1 MFRNLQHSC
10 TWGSR
15 RPTQLQ
21 TAQPRQSRQSMK
33 SFFATLLACTVLSG
47 VASAQLLSTL
57 TFDGD
62 VRGAAFT
69 GSEQSTDQT
78 SVRDPTRWAFTSN
91 APGLREFRSL
101 RALRTNRPLWATS
114 QRGVPNRLLDPYVV
128 HVKARMNAYDAAGNS
143 LYLRSFVPADPS
155 RLVGFC
161 PFNVGYCETPGGD
174 TGTEFTVHEGA
185 AKLVTKLRYN
195 RILSAQND
203 EFLTLS
209 FGIRF

>member
-1 MFRNLQHSC
+1 
-10 TWGSR
+10 
-15 RPTQLQ
+15 
-21 TAQPRQSRQSMK
+21 MK
-33 SFFATLLACTVLSG
+33 SFFATLLTCTVLSG

-62 VRGAAFT
+62 VSGAAFNT
-69 GSEQSTDQT
+69 SEQSSGHI
-78 SVRDPTRWAFTSN
+78 SVREPRWESASN
-91 APGLREFRSL
+91 APGPREFRSL
-101 RALRTNRPLWATS
+101 RALRSSRPLWAIG
-114 QRGVPNRLLDPYVV
+114 QQGVSNRLLDPYVV

-143 LYLRSFVPADPS
+143 LYLRSFVLVDPS

-161 PFNVGYCETPGGD
+161 PLNVGYCETPGGD
-174 TGTEFTVHEGA
+174 AGTEFTVHEGA

-195 RILSAQND
+195 RILSGQND